1 MLSNT
6 ERHFECQ
13 FSSAGENEIVWD
25 LGNGVRKFLFNDLSY
40 SGANRKKLLVLV
52 CTYATLSKLKH
63 VIDIFRKKAIF
74 VKVHGFT
81 YLVLFGHIFL
91 NFGF

>member
-40 SGANRKKLLVLV
+40 SGANRKKIISSSIV

-63 VIDIFRKKAIF
+63 VIDIFRKRR
-74 VKVHGFT
+74 
-81 YLVLFGHIFL
+81 FL
-91 NFGF
+91 